1 MPNTLHE
8 ILTPSTSSC
17 ATEPSSTATSLVH
30 QQFPSTILEQ
40 ETFEDDPPSSLINQ
54 NATTATTETTTTTDR
69 SSIESASNLN
79 IETFST
85 PLNHLH
91 PGILNS
97 NGNTSD
103 EPTSDENIH
112 KSSSS
117 SSSPDSRI
125 NSNDVTTESQML
137 VTASEGEF
145 SFKTESNIENTITNM
160 TNNGDEIVEIEE
172 HQIVTTITT
181 DVNEINLIYNTDKKG
196 AAVVATEEKEA
207 KNDTTTSEDDGSVV
221 QADQSNLSSSSADNS
236 TTTPT
241 TKQNDSNTS
250 AAVEKVLNN
259 FNEILVIEENKTN
272 DIQVT
277 NSQQVTDEKIVD
289 KELEKEVESKYMK
302 IEEEEVNSLINKI
315 VFDVITQAVD
325 VPEQNTTQTTTIT
338 TTPLTTTAITTTTTE
353 VVLEENEP
361 TATIQSTDILSV
373 SFTKNETPAETES
386 ESVKP
391 KDVNIVEIISTDN
404 NKLASETSE
413 NDLTKPTV
421 VETEKEIVAEHLDET
436 STAATTTLNTT
447 TASTITNNKKGKH
460 LNKKESVVDCFS
472 CTIA

>member
-1 MPNTLHE
+1 MPNTLQE

-40 ETFEDDPPSSLINQ
+40 ETFEDDPPSSLVNQ
-54 NATTATTETTTTTDR
+54 NATITTTTTDR
-69 SSIESASNLN
+69 SSIESASNIN

-91 PGILNS
+91 PAKLNS

-125 NSNDVTTESQML
+125 NSNDVTSESQML
-137 VTASEGEF
+137 VTASEGEY

-172 HQIVTTITT
+172 HQIITTITT
-181 DVNEINLIYNTDKKG
+181 DVNEINLVYNTDKKG
-196 AAVVATEEKEA
+196 AAVET

-221 QADQSNLSSSSADNS
+221 QADQSNISSSSADNS

-241 TKQNDSNTS
+241 AKQNNSSTS
-250 AAVEKVLNN
+250 AAVENVLNN

-272 DIQVT
+272 DIQTT
-277 NSQQVTDEKIVD
+277 NNQEQVIEEKIIQTLD
-289 KELEKEVESKYMK
+289 KEAESKYMK
-302 IEEEEVNSLINKI
+302 IEEEEVSSLVNKI

-325 VPEQNTTQTTTIT
+325 VPAQNTTQ
-338 TTPLTTTAITTTTTE
+338 ITTTTTT
-353 VVLEENEP
+353 VLYEENEP

-373 SFTKNETPAETES
+373 SFTKNETPAEEQS
-386 ESVKP
+386 ESIQA
-391 KDVNIVEIISTDN
+391 KDINIVEIISNDS
-404 NKLASETSE
+404 NKLSSSSS
-413 NDLTKPTV
+413 NDLTKPVTAV
-421 VETEKEIVAEHLDET
+421 AAVEAEKEIAIDHLNET
-436 STAATTTLNTT
+436 TPTTTTLNTT
-447 TASTITNNKKGKH
+447 TASTTTNNKKGRQSS
-460 LNKKESVVDCFS
+460 KKEPVVDCFS

>member
-1 MPNTLHE
+1 MPNTLQE

-40 ETFEDDPPSSLINQ
+40 ETFEDDQSSSLTNQ
-54 NATTATTETTTTTDR
+54 NNR
-69 SSIESASNLN
+69 SSIESASNSN

-91 PGILNS
+91 PTKLNS

-172 HQIVTTITT
+172 HQVVTTITT
-181 DVNEINLIYNTDKKG
+181 DVNEINLVYNTDKKG
-196 AAVVATEEKEA
+196 AAVIAAEEKET
-207 KNDTTTSEDDGSVV
+207 KNDTTTSEDDGSVM
-221 QADQSNLSSSSADNS
+221 QADQSNISSSSADNS

-241 TKQNDSNTS
+241 TKPNDSNTS
-250 AAVEKVLNN
+250 AAVENVLNN
-259 FNEILVIEENKTN
+259 FNELLVIEENKTN
-272 DIQVT
+272 DIQMKDNV
-277 NSQQVTDEKIVD
+277 QVVE
-289 KELEKEVESKYMK
+289 ENLEKEVESKYMK
-302 IEEEEVNSLINKI
+302 IEEEEVSSLVNKI

-325 VPEQNTTQTTTIT
+325 VPEQNSTQ
-338 TTPLTTTAITTTTTE
+338 ITTTTATTTTI
-353 VVLEENEP
+353 LTEENEP
-361 TATIQSTDILSV
+361 TATIQSTEILSV
-373 SFTKNETPAETES
+373 SFTKNETPAEEGS
-386 ESVKP
+386 ELAQP
-391 KDVNIVEIISTDN
+391 QDINIVEIISTDS
-404 NKLASETSE
+404 NKLSSTSA
-413 NDLTKPTV
+413 NDLTKPATIEV
-421 VETEKEIVAEHLDET
+421 EKEIVAEHVDDTLAT
-436 STAATTTLNTT
+436 SALNTT
-447 TASTITNNKKGKH
+447 TASTITNNKKGRQI
-460 LNKKESVVDCFS
+460 NKKESVVDCFS